1 MTEPNTECRDAAETK
16 APKKPKARSINPH
29 AFSYTLTDAG
39 VMSGLS
45 VATLRRREKDGDLV
59 CARVGSRTLVN
70 GDSRRRLLGAA
81 S

>member
-16 APKKPKARSINPH
+16 APKKTKARSINPN

-39 VMSGLS
+39 DMSGLS
-45 VATLRRREKDGDLV
+45 VATLRRREKEGALAFV
-59 CARVGSRTLVN
+59 RVGNRTLVI
-70 GDSRRRLLGAA
+70 GDSLRRLVGAA